1 MTTAGYSLN
10 IGGQLIDLD
19 ETPVMGVLN
28 ATPDS
33 FYAGSRK
40 QTERDIAERANSII
54 AEGGSIIDVGAY
66 STRPG
71 AAVVSE
77 AEEMRRLR
85 EALTIVRR
93 EQPSAAVSVDTF
105 RPAVMRMAA
114 EDYGAAIIND
124 VSGGNVNGAFGGAY
138 ESMPT
143 GDDTGAD
150 VPPMFLLAAERR
162 LPYILMS
169 TDATIEAMLMTF
181 SRRVAQ
187 LRSLGVCDIILDPG
201 FGFGKT
207 IEQNYAILADL
218 RKLSVMHLPI
228 LVGLSR
234 KSMIYRLLGTTPEE
248 ALNGT
253 TALHTVALMQ
263 GCVSILR
270 VHDVKECV
278 ETVKIVKALAA
289 AATGGK
295 SNKQTI

>member
-1 MTTAGYSLN
+1 
-10 IGGQLIDLD
+10 
-19 ETPVMGVLN
+19 MGVLN

-33 FYAGSRK
+33 FYSGSRK
-40 QTERDIAERANSII
+40 QTERSIAERADSII
-54 AEGGSIIDVGAY
+54 AEGGTVIDVGAY

-71 AAVVSE
+71 AALVSE
-77 AEEMRRLR
+77 VEEMQRLG
-85 EALTIVRR
+85 EALAIVRR
-93 EQPSAAVSVDTF
+93 VQPSAAISVDTF
-105 RPAVMRMAA
+105 RPSVMRMAA

-124 VSGGNVNGAFGGAY
+124 VSGGNVSGAFGGAY
-138 ESMPT
+138 ETAST
-143 GDDTGAD
+143 GDDANAD
-150 VPPMFLLAAERR
+150 VPPMFLLAAEQR

-181 SRRVAQ
+181 SWCVAQ

-207 IEQNYAILADL
+207 MEQNYAILADL

-234 KSMIYRLLGTTPEE
+234 KSMIYRLLDTTPEE

-253 TALHTVALMQ
+253 TALHTAALMQ
-263 GCVSILR
+263 GCVSVLR

-278 ETVKIVKALAA
+278 ETIKIAKALAA
-289 AATGGK
+289 AAT
-295 SNKQTI
+295 N

>member
-1 MTTAGYSLN
+1 MTTARYSLN
-10 IGGQLIDLD
+10 IGGKLIDIS
-19 ETPVMGVLN
+19 EPIVMGVLN

-40 QTERDIAERANSII
+40 QTERSIAERADSII
-54 AEGGSIIDVGAY
+54 AEGGTIIDVGAY

-77 AEEMRRLR
+77 DEEIQRLGK
-85 EALTIVRR
+85 ALKIVHRV
-93 EQPSAAVSVDTF
+93 QPSAAISVDTF
-105 RPAVMRMAA
+105 RPSVMRMAA

-138 ESMPT
+138 DAESA
-143 GDDTGAD
+143 GNDIDEG
-150 VPPMFLLAAERR
+150 VPGMFLLAAEKR
-162 LPYILMS
+162 LPYVLMS
-169 TDATIEAMLMTF
+169 TDATIETMLMTF

-207 IEQNYAILADL
+207 IEQNYAILAGL
-218 RKLSVMHLPI
+218 HKLSVMHLPI

-234 KSMIYRLLGTTPEE
+234 KSMIYRLLGGTPEE

-253 TALHTVALMQ
+253 TALHMAALMQ

-278 ETVKIVKALAA
+278 ETVKIAKALAA
-289 AATGGK
+289 ATTNG
-295 SNKQTI
+295 

>member
-1 MTTAGYSLN
+1 MTTARYSLN
-10 IGGQLIDLD
+10 IGGKLIDIS
-19 ETPVMGVLN
+19 EPIVMGVLN

-40 QTERDIAERANSII
+40 QTEHSIAERADRII
-54 AEGGSIIDVGAY
+54 AEGGTIIDVGAY

-71 AAVVSE
+71 AAAVSE
-77 AEEMRRLR
+77 DEEMQRLR
-85 EALTIVRR
+85 ETLKIVRR
-93 EQPSAAVSVDTF
+93 VQPSAAVSVDTF
-105 RPAVMRMAA
+105 RPSVMRMAA
-114 EDYGAAIIND
+114 EDYGATIIND
-124 VSGGNVNGAFGGAY
+124 VSGGNVNGAFGGASAPTTT
-138 ESMPT
+138 ENAVDDDMPE
-143 GDDTGAD
+143 
-150 VPPMFLLAAERR
+150 MFLLAAEKR
-162 LPYILMS
+162 LPYILTS

-218 RKLSVMHLPI
+218 HKLSVMHLPI

-234 KSMIYRLLGTTPEE
+234 KSMIFRLLGTAPEE

-253 TALHTVALMQ
+253 TALHTAALMQ
-263 GCVSILR
+263 GCVSVLR

-278 ETVKIVKALAA
+278 ETVKITKALRAA
-289 AATGGK
+289 IGDGQ